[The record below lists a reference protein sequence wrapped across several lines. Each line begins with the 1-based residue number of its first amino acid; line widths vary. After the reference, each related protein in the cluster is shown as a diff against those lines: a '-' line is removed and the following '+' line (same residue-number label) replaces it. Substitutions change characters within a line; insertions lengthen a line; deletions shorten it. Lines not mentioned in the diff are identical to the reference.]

1 MGRVMVEGKSCGEGM
16 RGSRERRHKRR
27 WEITFLCH
35 VIAKSGISVEFNKKR
50 DMSCWRKREGLVL
63 LLQRQRLQGNEKHS
77 NWTFKRVIVTTGAG
91 QHCTGERKIVNRMK
105 AFLHYSK
112 LGSIHMAEHTICSWE
127 NDGKKK
133 QEEKKKERKNKQFSE
148 SGGKWH
154 RLWHWLRYLV
164 GCCNWFVF
172 MFFLFSVNLQPK

>member
-1 MGRVMVEGKSCGEGM
+1 MEREWGEVGREDTKGDEKSHFYVMLLLNLESLL
-16 RGSRERRHKRR
+16 SS
-27 WEITFLCH
+27 T
-35 VIAKSGISVEFNKKR
+35 KKR

-164 GCCNWFVF
+164 VCCNWFVF
-172 MFFLFSVNLQPK
+172 MFFSFFCKLTYNLNNNPE